1 MKHIILGTAGHVDH
15 GKTSLI
21 KALTG
26 TDTDRLKEEK
36 ERGITIELGFASL
49 CLPCGLQLGIVDV
62 PGHERFIKNMVSGA
76 SGIDLVMLVIAAD
89 EGVMPQTKEHLQIC
103 SLLGIKRGL
112 VVISKIDMVDEEWL
126 GLVKEDVGN
135 FLVGSFLEGVP
146 IVPVS
151 AVRGDGLADLMRIL
165 DKLSLEIE
173 EETDAGVFRLPVDRV
188 FTMKGFG
195 TVITGTLMSGTID
208 LGETVEILPSGA
220 SSKIRGIQVHNQ
232 AVDHAE
238 AGQRTAINFQGLERE
253 AINRGDVVVRP
264 GTLTPSQGLDVCFE
278 YLSGFERKLKNRAQV
293 RFHYGTSEIMAR
305 LIPMDREEV
314 VSGETVFAQLILD
327 EPATMMAGDR
337 FVIRSYSPVTTIGG
351 GVIIDPHPPKHK
363 RFKAEILEEFSVLL
377 EGDEISKAAVI
388 MNRTGLSGITLHEL
402 IVRTGMT
409 RNQLRKILDRM
420 FSDRQAVLLDK
431 DEVRAVSHV
440 PYGVLLER
448 FLRELGQYHR
458 KNPLREG
465 LPREELRM
473 SLALGGNQKVFAMA
487 LRDLEK
493 QEKIVVD
500 RENVRL
506 TEHRVDLGVGR
517 EEMRNE
523 IEALYLRAG
532 LTPPTVREVLERYP
546 GEKTRVDEVLS
557 VLLREGTLVRVS
569 EDLHFYRGAIAKLRE
584 DYKKLLIADGQAN
597 PASFKGL
604 TGLSRKFI
612 IPLME
617 YFDMSKLTIRSGDVR
632 ILREKG

>member
-49 CLPCGLQLGIVDV
+49 SLPGGLQLGIVDV

-89 EGVMPQTKEHLQIC
+89 EGVMPQTREHLQIC
-103 SLLGIKRGL
+103 SLLGIRKGL
-112 VVISKIDMVDEEWL
+112 VVISKIDMVDGDWL
-126 GLVKEDVGN
+126 DLVTEDVGN

-151 AVRGDGLADLMRIL
+151 AVKGDGLGDLIQTL
-165 DKLSLEIE
+165 DKISLEIG
-173 EETDAGVFRLPVDRV
+173 EETDPGVFRLPVDRV

-195 TVITGTLMSGTID
+195 TVITGTLMSGAID
-208 LGETVEILPSGA
+208 LGETVEILPSGV
-220 SSKIRGIQVHNQ
+220 SSKIRGIQVHNES
-232 AVDHAE
+232 VEHAE

-264 GTLTPSQGLDVCFE
+264 GTLTPSKSLDVCFE

-293 RFHYGTSEIMAR
+293 RFHYGTNEIMAR

-314 VSGETVFAQLILD
+314 KSGENIFAQLILE
-327 EPATMMAGDR
+327 EPATTMAGDR

-351 GVIIDPHPPKHK
+351 GVIVDPHPPKHK
-363 RFKAEILEEFSVLL
+363 RFKADVLEEFATLL
-377 EGDEISKAAVI
+377 EGDETSRVAVI
-388 MNRTGLSGITLHEL
+388 MNRTGLSGITFHEL

-420 FSDRQAVLLDK
+420 FSDKQAILMDK
-431 DEVRAVSHV
+431 EEIRAVFSA
-440 PYGVLLER
+440 PYGVLLDR
-448 FLRELGQYHR
+448 FLEELGQYHR

-465 LPREELRM
+465 LPREELKM
-473 SLALGGNQKVFAMA
+473 SLALGGNQKIFAMA

-493 QEKIVVD
+493 QGKIVVD

-506 TEHRVDLGVGR
+506 TTHRVDLGTGR
-517 EEMRNE
+517 EEMRND
-523 IEALYLRAG
+523 IEALYLQSG
-532 LTPPTVREVLERYP
+532 LTPPTVKEVLDKYP
-546 GEKTRVDEVLS
+546 GEKAKLDEVLS
-557 VLLREGTLVRVS
+557 VLLREGTLIRVA
-569 EDLHFYRGAIAKLRE
+569 EDLHFHKGAIARLRE

-597 PASFKGL
+597 PASFKVL

-617 YFDMSKLTIRSGDVR
+617 YFDMNKLTIRSGDVR
-632 ILREKG
+632 ILREKE